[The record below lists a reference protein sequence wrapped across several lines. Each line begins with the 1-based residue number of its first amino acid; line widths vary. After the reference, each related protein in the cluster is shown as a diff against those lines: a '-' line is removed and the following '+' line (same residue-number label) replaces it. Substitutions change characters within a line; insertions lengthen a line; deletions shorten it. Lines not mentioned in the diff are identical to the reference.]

1 MANPDVAADVSPLI
15 IPAGENVEPTHFGC
29 YGIPNAAGATGRV
42 ARRTMLGD
50 DGNQMMADGN
60 SFPVFIL
67 GWTIGGK
74 FASCSKLNWGD
85 NPIMSAAEVIQQIK
99 ELPADERAQ
108 VAKFVVEN
116 DDSWIP
122 DEFKEAMK
130 DAEAGR
136 FVDMETALHETPPT
150 RLQ

>member
-1 MANPDVAADVSPLI
+1 
-15 IPAGENVEPTHFGC
+15 
-29 YGIPNAAGATGRV
+29 
-42 ARRTMLGD
+42 
-50 DGNQMMADGN
+50 
-60 SFPVFIL
+60 
-67 GWTIGGK
+67 
-74 FASCSKLNWGD
+74 
-85 NPIMSAAEVIQQIK
+85 MSAAEIIEQIK
-99 ELPADERAQ
+99 GLPADERAQ

-136 FVDMETALHETPPT
+136 FVDMETAMHETPPP

>member
-1 MANPDVAADVSPLI
+1 M
-15 IPAGENVEPTHFGC
+15 
-29 YGIPNAAGATGRV
+29 GA
-42 ARRTMLGD
+42 
-50 DGNQMMADGN
+50 
-60 SFPVFIL
+60 
-67 GWTIGGK
+67 GK
-74 FASCSKLNWGD
+74 FATCWNPISGD
-85 NPIMSAAEVIQQIK
+85 NFIMSAAEVIEQIK
-99 ELPADERAQ
+99 GLPPAERAQ

-136 FVDMETALHETPPT
+136 LVDMETALHETPPP

>member
-1 MANPDVAADVSPLI
+1 M
-15 IPAGENVEPTHFGC
+15 
-29 YGIPNAAGATGRV
+29 
-42 ARRTMLGD
+42 D
-50 DGNQMMADGN
+50 D
-60 SFPVFIL
+60 
-67 GWTIGGK
+67 GGK
-74 FASCSKLNWGD
+74 FVPCLKKNWGD
-85 NPIMSAAEVIQQIK
+85 NPIMSAAEVIEQIK
-99 ELPADERAQ
+99 ELPANERAQ

-136 FVDMETALHETPPT
+136 FVDMETALHETPPP

>member
-1 MANPDVAADVSPLI
+1 MD
-15 IPAGENVEPTHFGC
+15 E
-29 YGIPNAAGATGRV
+29 
-42 ARRTMLGD
+42 
-50 DGNQMMADGN
+50 Q
-60 SFPVFIL
+60 
-67 GWTIGGK
+67 GK
-74 FASCSKLNWGD
+74 FAPCLKQNQGD
-85 NPIMSAAEVIQQIK
+85 NLIMSAAEVIEQIK

-108 VAKFVVEN
+108 VAKFVMEN

-136 FVDMETALHETPPT
+136 FVDMETALHETPPP